1 MKKEYIEKIYNNIF
15 KFIFI
20 VLSVCFLTLYISNET
35 GYFEYQQRQTVV
47 LTDKKI
53 KEFEEDVKKGI
64 NLDLESYLENSK
76 KNYNNKASRTGLFL
90 SHKIGEYTK
99 TGIEKTF
106 RFLNDLISDD

>member
-1 MKKEYIEKIYNNIF
+1 MENKHKINLFKGIF
-15 KFIFI
+15 LILLFTFT
-20 VLSVCFLTLYISNET
+20 TLYIASYNGYYEYSNNKKVT
-35 GYFEYQQRQTVV
+35 
-47 LTDKKI
+47 LTNEKI